1 MRVRRHR
8 RRIFLHV
15 VVNDL
20 LDGGRALGE
29 IDVARELRARGLPTP
44 ARQVLRKDKRGRY
57 YLDFYWPDLG
67 VVVEVDGI
75 HHAWATNV
83 IGDAL
88 RQNALALAGDT
99 VLRLPLLGY
108 RLAPKEFFDQI
119 EEALATAARRIA
131 A

>member
-1 MRVRRHR
+1 MSWSTTCSTAAARWASSTC
-8 RRIFLHV
+8 LSSPST
-15 VVNDL
+15 
-20 LDGGRALGE
+20 RATDAGS
-29 IDVARELRARGLPTP
+29 AGAPQGQ
-44 ARQVLRKDKRGRY
+44 AWAY

-75 HHAWATNV
+75 HHAWANNV

-108 RLAPKEFFDQI
+108 RLAREEFFDQI
-119 EEALATAARRIA
+119 EAALAAAARRTA